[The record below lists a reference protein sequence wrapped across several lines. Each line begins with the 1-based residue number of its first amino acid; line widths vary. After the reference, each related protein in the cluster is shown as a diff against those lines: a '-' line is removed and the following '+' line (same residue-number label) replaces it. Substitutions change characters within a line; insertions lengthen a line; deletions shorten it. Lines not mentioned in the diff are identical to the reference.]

1 MSNNNNHDVLLFD
14 AFKKLYTYGTVS
26 LEYTKNNQT
35 EEKRLFIKDNTLH
48 FMNIK
53 YVNNNNNVES
63 QELPINISYSY
74 LSDYLYYSLFPDKS
88 YNVILTFNNEEENYQ
103 VQNLDAVR
111 EFYSLIVFNLS
122 IKKENMESIITYYYN
137 NHSFRGAFNY
147 SDINVDFSYRSMR
160 KLLLSKLESFSK
172 TFFEGLS
179 IYEKTQ
185 SKSLGDDDFNKYTLL
200 WDQFLNNLSS
210 NYPDVSTDF
219 SKEKEKKK
227 ELSISYDF
235 ITDESYSNH
244 PAFCRELEMR
254 KMQIAL
260 LSNQGVLLVG
270 DKGVGKTALVH
281 GLAYQI
287 KNNQTSDFFKDKKIM
302 LVNSSSIVKGCNLV
316 GMIEENVE
324 QLMLYLKNHPNTILF
339 IDDIHTI
346 VGAGASSKNNLDI
359 SNIMKSYLDKDHSI
373 SIIGTTTTQDYEELV
388 KYNSFLSQ
396 FRKITIKE
404 PLGEDLLTI
413 LLENIKLE
421 NENNKYDV
429 RWDFSYDETINI
441 LNIII
446 KATQKG
452 HFIYNDIRCN
462 PYTSIDIIRSSFAI
476 CALDGEKIITRRH
489 IAEAIQ
495 CCEYLYDSTRDDA
508 SIKIN
513 SNYTGKRK
521 TKILSFPNN
530 YNNYLY

>member
-1 MSNNNNHDVLLFD
+1 M
-14 AFKKLYTYGTVS
+14 K
-26 LEYTKNNQT
+26 T
-35 EEKRLFIKDNTLH
+35 E
-48 FMNIK
+48 
-53 YVNNNNNVES
+53 
-63 QELPINISYSY
+63 
-74 LSDYLYYSLFPDKS
+74 
-88 YNVILTFNNEEENYQ
+88 
-103 VQNLDAVR
+103 
-111 EFYSLIVFNLS
+111 
-122 IKKENMESIITYYYN
+122 
-137 NHSFRGAFNY
+137 
-147 SDINVDFSYRSMR
+147 
-160 KLLLSKLESFSK
+160 
-172 TFFEGLS
+172 
-179 IYEKTQ
+179 
-185 SKSLGDDDFNKYTLL
+185 
-200 WDQFLNNLSS
+200 
-210 NYPDVSTDF
+210 F
-219 SKEKEKKK
+219 SKEKEK
-227 ELSISYDF
+227 ELSFSYDF
-235 ITDESYSNH
+235 ITDDDFDVH
-244 PAFCRELEMR
+244 PVFCRELEMR

-324 QLMLYLKNHPNTILF
+324 QLMLYLREHPNIILF

-346 VGAGASSKNNLDI
+346 IGAGASSKNNLDI
-359 SNIMKSYLDKDHSI
+359 SNIMKSYFDKDHSI
-373 SIIGTTTTQDYEELV
+373 SIIGATTTQDYEELV

-404 PLGEDLLTI
+404 PIGEDLITI

-421 NENNKYDV
+421 NYNNKYDV

-508 SIKIN
+508 STKIN
-513 SNYTGKRK
+513 NSDNSKKKK

-530 YNNYLY
+530 CNNSLF